1 MVYDPWGIFPSK
13 NTICVSWVCNILR
26 RNNMVWF
33 FCTLVAFQVIMWK
46 SKEFEDIWWCKNQI
60 NIRCQSGFGRGYNHC
75 DRYVTVKAEKIQF
88 LKRRIFQKKKKFQ
101 TSEQR
106 IYLRLWEMIFFTFW
120 CFDSMTKTMQCQ
132 LWNKFQTKSFD
143 FDSKGKILHEFPL
156 FCGLDQGICADIH
169 FLKFPLFYLVIMNMV
184 IQQKSD
190 KKI

>member
-75 DRYVTVKAEKIQF
+75 DRYVTVKAEKYSFDQF
-88 LKRRIFQKKKKFQ
+88 LITCILSLSSWNYLIGIQPTNTKKLPKKTLQVTSEYKKPYWFYGKFQ
-101 TSEQR
+101 
-106 IYLRLWEMIFFTFW
+106 
-120 CFDSMTKTMQCQ
+120 
-132 LWNKFQTKSFD
+132 NKRNT
-143 FDSKGKILHEFPL
+143 
-156 FCGLDQGICADIH
+156 
-169 FLKFPLFYLVIMNMV
+169 
-184 IQQKSD
+184 
-190 KKI
+190 

>member
-1 MVYDPWGIFPSK
+1 
-13 NTICVSWVCNILR
+13 
-26 RNNMVWF
+26 
-33 FCTLVAFQVIMWK
+33 MWK

-60 NIRCQSGFGRGYNHC
+60 NIRCQSGFGWEYNHC

-88 LKRRIFQKKKKFQ
+88 LKRRIFQKKNFKLLNKGF
-101 TSEQR
+101 TWDCEKWSSLLFDVLILWQR
-106 IYLRLWEMIFFTFW
+106 
-120 CFDSMTKTMQCQ
+120 QCSVNCGTNFRPRVLILTQ
-132 LWNKFQTKSFD
+132 KEK
-143 FDSKGKILHEFPL
+143 LHEFPL